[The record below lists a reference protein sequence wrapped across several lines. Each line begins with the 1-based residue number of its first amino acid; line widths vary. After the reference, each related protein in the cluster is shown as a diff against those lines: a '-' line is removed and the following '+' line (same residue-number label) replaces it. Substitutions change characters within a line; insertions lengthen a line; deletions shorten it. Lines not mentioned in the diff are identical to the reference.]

1 MQSNISG
8 APRQHY
14 EGVLMAGQG
23 EDPNARYQAQAH
35 AQAQAQS
42 MGTQP
47 PHPPNQVSQTFS
59 FGPLQGHGERPRIYG
74 DCLNNRSRA
83 KDAFNE

>member
-23 EDPNARYQAQAH
+23 EVPNARYQAQA
-35 AQAQAQS
+35 QAQAQS
-42 MGTQP
+42 IGTQP
-47 PHPPNQVSQTFS
+47 PHLPNQVRQTFS
-59 FGPLQGHGERPRIYG
+59 LGPLQRHCGRPRIFG
-74 DCLNNRSRA
+74 DGLNKGSHANG
-83 KDAFNE
+83 AFNYQ